1 MTLEAMI
8 NNLTHDEKLVAMEM
22 LWRDLSRRPSDVPSP
37 DWHGE
42 VLAERIAAVR
52 EGRTQFVKW
61 TDAKRRLRDRLE

>member
-1 MTLEAMI
+1 MTLEEMV

-22 LWRDLSRRPSDVPSP
+22 LWRDLSRRPADVPSP

-52 EGRTQFVKW
+52 EGRTQFVEW